1 MFAIILALFY
11 GAYLY
16 VISGS
21 PAEIVYIS
29 STGFLYHWYLVW
41 SIVLGIVVILFTSLV
56 TLGFTIIGGMTDRK
70 IGTFIGFLCGGAV
83 SFYATIKFIIR
94 RILYT
99 GGAYMLSIALFV
111 KNGAYMWDYVLLG
124 LGAAFIVIA
133 VFTKKHRKASVKFKE
148 SKQK

>member
-11 GAYLY
+11 SAYLY

-21 PAEIVYIS
+21 PAEIAYIS
-29 STGFLYHWYLVW
+29 ATGFLYHWYLVW
-41 SIVLGIVVILFTSLV
+41 SIILGIVVILFTAFV
-56 TLGFTIIGGMTDRK
+56 TFGFTVMGSVADRK
-70 IGTFIGFLCGGAV
+70 IGTFIGFLCGGAI
-83 SFYATIKFIIR
+83 SFYATIRFIIR

-111 KNGAYMWDYVLLG
+111 KNGVYIWDYVLLG
-124 LGAAFIVIA
+124 LGAAFIAIA